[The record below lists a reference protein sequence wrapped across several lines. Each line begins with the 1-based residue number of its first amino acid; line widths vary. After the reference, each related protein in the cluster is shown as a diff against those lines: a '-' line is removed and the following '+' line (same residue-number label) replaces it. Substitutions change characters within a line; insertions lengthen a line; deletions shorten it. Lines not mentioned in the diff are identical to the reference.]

1 MLYKFGKRDY
11 NNYESGDDWMIGTG
25 RIHVYYGD
33 GKGKTTA
40 AVGLA
45 VRAVGAGLK
54 VLVFQFL
61 KDNSSSERKVLEEL
75 PNVTCLPGRKQVKFV
90 SNMNRDER
98 AELRHYNNKALD
110 EIIKFCGPF
119 DMLLLDEVLCALQL
133 DVISEEKLISFIQH
147 KPRGLEIVMT
157 GHEVPDSL
165 LEMADYATEIRK
177 VKHQF
182 DLGRSARQGIE
193 F

>member
-1 MLYKFGKRDY
+1 MT
-11 NNYESGDDWMIGTG
+11 GTG
-25 RIHVYYGD
+25 SIHIYYGD

-45 VRAVGAGLK
+45 VRAAGSGLK
-54 VLVFQFL
+54 VLFFQFL
-61 KDNSSSERKVLEEL
+61 KDNSSNERKILEAL
-75 PNVTCLPGRKQVKFV
+75 PGVTCLPGREPVKFV
-90 SNMNRDER
+90 SKMNGDER
-98 AELRHYNNKALD
+98 IEFRHYNNKALD

-119 DMLLLDEVLCALQL
+119 DMLILDEALCALNL
-133 DVISEEKLISFIQH
+133 EVLSEEKLISFIQH

-157 GHEVPDSL
+157 GPRLPDNL
-165 LEMADYATEIRK
+165 LEMADYVTEVRK

-182 DLGRSARQGIE
+182 DLGRSARKGIE

>member
-1 MLYKFGKRDY
+1 MT
-11 NNYESGDDWMIGTG
+11 GTG
-25 RIHVYYGD
+25 RIHIYYGD

-45 VRAVGAGLK
+45 VRAAGSGLK
-54 VLVFQFL
+54 VLFFQFL
-61 KDNSSSERKVLEEL
+61 KDNSSNERKILEAL
-75 PNVTCLPGRKQVKFV
+75 PGVTCLPGREPVKFV
-90 SNMNRDER
+90 SKMNGDER
-98 AELRHYNNKALD
+98 IEFRHYNNKALD

-119 DMLLLDEVLCALQL
+119 DMLILDEALCALNL
-133 DVISEEKLISFIQH
+133 EVLSEEKLISFIQH

-157 GHEVPDSL
+157 GPCLPDNL
-165 LEMADYATEIRK
+165 LEMADYVTEVRK

-182 DLGRSARQGIE
+182 DLGRSARKGIE

>member
-1 MLYKFGKRDY
+1 
-11 NNYESGDDWMIGTG
+11 MIGTG
-25 RIHVYYGD
+25 RIHIYYGN

-45 VRAVGAGLK
+45 VRAAGAGLK

-61 KDNSSSERKVLEEL
+61 KDNSSSERKVLEAL
-75 PNVTCLPGRKQVKFV
+75 PNVTCLPGKERVKFV
-90 SNMNRDER
+90 SNMNSDER
-98 AELRHYNNKALD
+98 AQYRHYNNKALD

-119 DMLLLDEVLCALQL
+119 DMLLLDEVLCALEL

-157 GHEVPDSL
+157 GHKAADSL
-165 LEMADYATEIRK
+165 VEMADYVTEVRK

-182 DLGRSARQGIE
+182 DLGRSARKGIE
-193 F
+193 Y

>member
-1 MLYKFGKRDY
+1 MT
-11 NNYESGDDWMIGTG
+11 GTG
-25 RIHVYYGD
+25 RIHIYYGD

-45 VRAVGAGLK
+45 VRAAGSGLK
-54 VLVFQFL
+54 VLFFQFL
-61 KDNSSSERKVLEEL
+61 KDNSSNERKILEAL
-75 PNVTCLPGRKQVKFV
+75 PGVTCLPGREPVKLV
-90 SNMNRDER
+90 SKMNGDER
-98 AELRHYNNKALD
+98 IEFRHYNNKALD

-119 DMLLLDEVLCALQL
+119 DMLILDEALCALNL
-133 DVISEEKLISFIQH
+133 EVLSEEKLISFIQH

-157 GHEVPDSL
+157 GPRLPDNL
-165 LEMADYATEIRK
+165 LEMADYVTEVRK

-182 DLGRSARQGIE
+182 DLGRSARKGIE